1 MTPAAL
7 GPTCPW
13 CLTEDH
19 PEHGCA
25 GSAAGD
31 PECCKPYAERRVR
44 HGLDRVILDIRRGMS
59 GYAVHAQAW
68 GDVRPEG
75 TATTQASVPA
85 ALWKVAKV
93 ATSVDVAEL
102 VGSLLA
108 APVTEPAS
116 VAEGRSA
123 AHLDADRA
131 TLAIIPEAYRVDPT
145 CEEPSAYRIAVGA
158 SVGAMLTAIALPRRV
173 AFRIAKEA
181 ATKAYYQAQI
191 DFVDEKPLSERIE
204 AARVEL
210 NGIVDKHLGAASEA
224 QGSPLPRDAVM
235 RIVREVA
242 WWSRRNPTELTEET
256 LRKLCDVYDGTI
268 VTEPVAQRGEADE
281 ESVEREEDF
290 YAEPADA
297 VRSALAKKGAV

>member
-116 VAEGRSA
+116 VAELREA
-123 AHLDADRA
+123 IDDALDATCDYYCA
-131 TLAIIPEAYRVDPT
+131 TMHTPDFRP
-145 CEEPSAYRIAVGA
+145 
-158 SVGAMLTAIALPRRV
+158 V
-173 AFRIAKEA
+173 A
-181 ATKAYYQAQI
+181 
-191 DFVDEKPLSERIE
+191 
-204 AARVEL
+204 AARARVYA
-210 NGIVDKHLGAASEA
+210 IVDRLDAA
-224 QGSPLPRDAVM
+224 G
-235 RIVREVA
+235 
-242 WWSRRNPTELTEET
+242 
-256 LRKLCDVYDGTI
+256 
-268 VTEPVAQRGEADE
+268 PVARGEADE
-281 ESVEREEDF
+281 ESAAREAVVEAALRAYRAAAARGGF
-290 YAEPADA
+290 AAAVLDA
-297 VRSALAKKGAV
+297 ACERLDAICAKKGAGRS

>member
-116 VAEGRSA
+116 VAELREARQRAERQRDVAERGLADAHDVLATLRTERDEARAQLDALREAAERFLVDDANGVTETAGLVAALADTAGAAQERAAADARAVERIRSRAEVEGDHCYPGQPAREA
-123 AHLDADRA
+123 AWADRA
-131 TLAIIPEAYRVDPT
+131 LE
-145 CEEPSAYRIAVGA
+145 
-158 SVGAMLTAIALPRRV
+158 
-173 AFRIAKEA
+173 
-181 ATKAYYQAQI
+181 
-191 DFVDEKPLSERIE
+191 
-204 AARVEL
+204 
-210 NGIVDKHLGAASEA
+210 SEA
-224 QGSPLPRDAVM
+224 RQAERDAVALTDAEAYE
-235 RIVREVA
+235 IVASVRGRRE
-242 WWSRRNPTELTEET
+242 R
-256 LRKLCDVYDGTI
+256 
-268 VTEPVAQRGEADE
+268 
-281 ESVEREEDF
+281 
-290 YAEPADA
+290 
-297 VRSALAKKGAV
+297 

>member
-116 VAEGRSA
+116 VAELREA
-123 AHLDADRA
+123 IDDALDATCDYYCA
-131 TLAIIPEAYRVDPT
+131 TMHTPDFRP
-145 CEEPSAYRIAVGA
+145 
-158 SVGAMLTAIALPRRV
+158 V
-173 AFRIAKEA
+173 A
-181 ATKAYYQAQI
+181 
-191 DFVDEKPLSERIE
+191 
-204 AARVEL
+204 AARARVYA
-210 NGIVDKHLGAASEA
+210 IVDRLDAA
-224 QGSPLPRDAVM
+224 G
-235 RIVREVA
+235 
-242 WWSRRNPTELTEET
+242 
-256 LRKLCDVYDGTI
+256 
-268 VTEPVAQRGEADE
+268 PVARGEADE
-281 ESVEREEDF
+281 ESAAREAVVEAALASEIDLGHYDARTRLRLES
-290 YAEPADA
+290 A
-297 VRSALAKKGAV
+297 VRKLRVVLAKKGAV

>member
-93 ATSVDVAEL
+93 ATSGVDVAEL

-116 VAEGRSA
+116 VAELREAIEAERSTP
-123 AHLDADRA
+123 D
-131 TLAIIPEAYRVDPT
+131 
-145 CEEPSAYRIAVGA
+145 
-158 SVGAMLTAIALPRRV
+158 
-173 AFRIAKEA
+173 
-181 ATKAYYQAQI
+181 AYYGPG
-191 DFVDEKPLSERIE
+191 FVRHE
-204 AARVEL
+204 AARAR
-210 NGIVDKHLGAASEA
+210 VDAILAR
-224 QGSPLPRDAVM
+224 L
-235 RIVREVA
+235 
-242 WWSRRNPTELTEET
+242 
-256 LRKLCDVYDGTI
+256 DVTG
-268 VTEPVAQRGEADE
+268 PVAQRDVVARMLAEIEDAARIDLSQLVGSRALSAIVDRHLTTPAPD
-281 ESVEREEDF
+281 VERIRAEERERCEREAKGVAASYEERSD
-290 YAEPADA
+290 AEEASEGRDAEEVRFLDGCAWGARAAAAKIRALIPA
-297 VRSALAKKGAV
+297 VRT

>member
-116 VAEGRSA
+116 VAELR
-123 AHLDADRA
+123 
-131 TLAIIPEAYRVDPT
+131 
-145 CEEPSAYRIAVGA
+145 
-158 SVGAMLTAIALPRRV
+158 
-173 AFRIAKEA
+173 EA
-181 ATKAYYQAQI
+181 AAT
-191 DFVDEKPLSERIE
+191 
-204 AARVEL
+204 
-210 NGIVDKHLGAASEA
+210 HLA
-224 QGSPLPRDAVM
+224 
-235 RIVREVA
+235 
-242 WWSRRNPTELTEET
+242 
-256 LRKLCDVYDGTI
+256 
-268 VTEPVAQRGEADE
+268 AQRGEADE
-281 ESVEREEDF
+281 ESAAREAVVEAAMRA
-290 YAEPADA
+290 YRADA
-297 VRSALAKKGAV
+297 ARGGFAAAVLDAACERLDAICAKKGAGRS

>member
-116 VAEGRSA
+116 VAELREAIREEREAWTKFLAPWSDPVDGGERMGA
-123 AHLDADRA
+123 ARA
-131 TLAIIPEAYRVDPT
+131 RVD
-145 CEEPSAYRIAVGA
+145 SIIAR
-158 SVGAMLTAIALPRRV
+158 LTA
-173 AFRIAKEA
+173 
-181 ATKAYYQAQI
+181 T
-191 DFVDEKPLSERIE
+191 
-204 AARVEL
+204 
-210 NGIVDKHLGAASEA
+210 HLA
-224 QGSPLPRDAVM
+224 
-235 RIVREVA
+235 
-242 WWSRRNPTELTEET
+242 
-256 LRKLCDVYDGTI
+256 
-268 VTEPVAQRGEADE
+268 AQRGEADE
-281 ESVEREEDF
+281 ESAAREAVVEAAMRA
-290 YAEPADA
+290 YRADA
-297 VRSALAKKGAV
+297 ARGGFAAAVLDAACERLDAICAKKGAGRS